1 MNQQDKSF
9 LTTFTGLMA
18 VLALLGAVIFL
29 VSRLIPVL
37 TMPGDDGSR
46 ARVSA
51 TDRIKPV
58 ATIAIADPNKVVPKL
73 APKEVVSTVCGAC
86 HTAGVLGAPKIGS
99 QADWGPRFAQGFDT
113 LVNHAL
119 NGIRQMPARGG
130 NPKLSDDEIRG
141 AIEYMLGESGIKAGA
156 AAPAAAAPAPAPAAA
171 APVPAAAAAAA
182 APAPAAAAPV
192 PAAAAPAPAAAA
204 PAPAAAEAA
213 APAPA
218 ETAAAPAPAAE
229 PAKTEAPAA
238 APAPAEAAAPA
249 PAPAVA
255 ITKIVLPAE
264 VDLARGKQT
273 YSTVCIICHQA
284 GVAGAPKFGNKE
296 DWAPR
301 LAQGFDVLVQHGLT
315 GYKGMPAK
323 GGNLQLPDADM
334 ISAIGYMV
342 DAAQQ

>member
-156 AAPAAAAPAPAPAAA
+156 AAPAAAAPAPA
-171 APVPAAAAAAA
+171 AA
-182 APAPAAAAPV
+182 APAPAP
-192 PAAAAPAPAAAA
+192 AAAPAPT
-204 PAPAAAEAA
+204 AA

-249 PAPAVA
+249 PVVV